1 VGSGLMVRS
10 LLKLHDVD
18 PGFTDPATV
27 LTLRIGIPSDE
38 IGDVREVART
48 HELIGE
54 RLSELAGVSS
64 VGLTSKLPMGG
75 GQYMDA
81 ISFEGEV
88 RAEGT
93 PPEVLQQTW
102 VGQDYFTTLGISLLA
117 GRYLNDTD
125 SDDRRMV
132 VVVSKS
138 LALDHWASPAEAIG
152 KRISDGPVPGVS
164 GWREIVGVVGDVRD
178 AGITQEPPG
187 IVYWPLVTP
196 SPMEPVDS
204 GALFAPR
211 AVSYA
216 IRGERVGT
224 PGFLREVREAVA
236 SVNPHLPAGSVQTL
250 EAIVARGTART
261 SFMLAMLGIAA
272 GVAFVLGVVG
282 VYGVVSYVVSRRTRE
297 LGLRIALGA
306 HPGGVVRLV
315 LRHGLTLSA
324 WGVGLGLV
332 AAFWMSRLVGAF
344 LFGVDPTDPLTFAVA
359 ACSLVPITLLACFI
373 PARRATRIDPSQTLK
388 LE

>member
-1 VGSGLMVRS
+1 MGSGQ
-10 LLKLHDVD
+10 H
-18 PGFTDPATV
+18 
-27 LTLRIGIPSDE
+27 
-38 IGDVREVART
+38 
-48 HELIGE
+48 
-54 RLSELAGVSS
+54 
-64 VGLTSKLPMGG
+64 
-75 GQYMDA
+75 MDA
-81 ISFEGEV
+81 ISFEGEL
-88 RAEGT
+88 RPQGT

-102 VGQDYFTTLGISLLA
+102 VGREYFPTLGIPLLA
-117 GRYLNDTD
+117 GRYLNAADA
-125 SDDRRMV
+125 DDRRMV

-138 LALDHWASPAEAIG
+138 LALEHWASPAEAIG
-152 KRISDGPVPGVS
+152 KRISDGTVPGTS

-178 AGITQEPPG
+178 TRITEEPTG

-196 SPMEPVDS
+196 SPFQPVEA
-204 GALFAPR
+204 GAVFTPR
-211 AVSYA
+211 TVSYA

-224 PGFLREVREAVA
+224 PGFLREVREAIA

-250 EAIVARGTART
+250 DAIVARGTART

-297 LGLRIALGA
+297 LGLRVALGA
-306 HPGGVVRLV
+306 NPGGVVRLV
-315 LRHGLTLSA
+315 LWHGLTLSA

-332 AAFWMSRLVGAF
+332 AAFCLSRLVGAF
-344 LFGVDPTDPLTFAVA
+344 LFGVDPTDPVTFAVA

-373 PARRATRIDPSQTLK
+373 PARRATRIDPSQALR